1 MILQFDL
8 FAPYSDRLVHGIT
21 TRQFGSFNGSEI
33 GYGDQLK
40 KLEEATGLRPA
51 FPIQIHSD
59 SILKIVDSPKV
70 RPEADAFV
78 TQSKNVPIGV
88 KSADCQGILF
98 FDPVRNAI
106 AATHS
111 GWRGSAQNI
120 IGKTVERMKSEFG
133 TDPNDLVVGI
143 GPSIGPCCLE
153 FTDPEKELPAHLHPY
168 VKGRNLDFW
177 SLSLD
182 QLKGAGVK
190 NIEIKA
196 VCTKCNPDRFY
207 SHRNKDTGRMALFIG
222 LK

>member
-1 MILQFDL
+1 MILHFDL
-8 FAPYSDRLVHGIT
+8 FAPYSNRLVHGIT
-21 TRQFGSFNGSEI
+21 TREMGSFNGSEA
-33 GYGDQLK
+33 GYENQLD
-40 KLEEATGLRPA
+40 KLEELSGLRPS

-59 SILKIVDSPKV
+59 IILKIVDSPKV
-70 RPEADAFV
+70 RPEADAYL
-78 TQSKNVPIGV
+78 TQSRNRPIGV

-120 IGKTVERMKSEFG
+120 IGKTVERMKTEFG
-133 TDPNDLVVGI
+133 SNPNDLIIGI

-153 FTDPEKELPAHLHPY
+153 FTDPENELPAHMHPY
-168 VKGRNLDFW
+168 VKDRKLDFW

-182 QLKGAGVK
+182 QLREAGVK
-190 NIEIKA
+190 NIELKA
-196 VCTKCNPDRFY
+196 ECTKCNPERFY